1 MGIDAGQSVAITS
14 ALKSGNYAAA
24 LTSLVDFSGSSVAL
38 GGLSTAIQSI
48 DNGDIVGAFQGL
60 SGPLGIDSSLMG
72 AVGGALG
79 AIKGGDIGSLTNAL
93 GNLGGVAP
101 NILTDVLGGRLPLSG
116 IDVGGFGALG
126 GLDFDLALAST
137 FMSTAA
143 AFLECDPPDECPVN
157 DTHTLGGGG
166 TSKDSSNEKV
176 NKDNI
181 VDKVQETNIPSGD
194 ALKAG
199 SFGISPE
206 GATQALNN
214 RLTSQTG
221 IPANLE
227 AGSFGISDAARAE
240 ALANRRE
247 VITNRVESQTG
258 ISGDLPAGSFGI
270 SEAGAREALTNRI
283 ESQTGIPA
291 NLPEGS
297 FTITP
302 KKKFNVPKINKVIQ
316 ENTTDIFGNTTSI
329 EYKNTFPEGETT
341 FSGQESTTV

>member
-1 MGIDAGQSVAITS
+1 
-14 ALKSGNYAAA
+14 
-24 LTSLVDFSGSSVAL
+24 
-38 GGLSTAIQSI
+38 
-48 DNGDIVGAFQGL
+48 
-60 SGPLGIDSSLMG
+60 
-72 AVGGALG
+72 
-79 AIKGGDIGSLTNAL
+79 
-93 GNLGGVAP
+93 LGGVAP

-126 GLDFDLALAST
+126 GLDFDLALATT

-166 TSKDSSNEKV
+166 KSKDQSKLEKV

-181 VDKVQETNIPSGD
+181 IDKVKATNIPSGD

-214 RLTSQTG
+214 RLESQTG

-227 AGSFGISDAARAE
+227 
-240 ALANRRE
+240 
-247 VITNRVESQTG
+247 
-258 ISGDLPAGSFGI
+258 AGSFGI

-297 FTITP
+297 FGITP
-302 KKKFNVPKINKVIQ
+302 KKKFNIPKINKD
-316 ENTTDIFGNTTSI
+316 N
-329 EYKNTFPEGETT
+329 
-341 FSGQESTTV
+341 